1 MNSAIQG
8 IRSDAIFDLTHGL
21 IKWIIVK
28 SHERSERG
36 QQWQREHRVLTKY
49 WEDKHIAAMG
59 SAGPLAV
66 AVTYHVGPVWRA
78 QVSVQPIGGTSIVF
92 AVEVNVDTFETK
104 CPCRRREEFGD
115 LCWHTLSL
123 IMSEGLHPNDPNW
136 YNESFRV
143 STYVAMYSVETPQIT
158 TSADRLKM
166 SMLLPPE
173 HKRGKGRPRTR
184 RIESNANTPTP
195 RICGACGQAGHM
207 SKACPSPSTRFRV
220 EKNWKKAVSYAEQ
233 LCALGSNDV

>member
-78 QVSVQPIGGTSIVF
+78 RSVRV
-92 AVEVNVDTFETK
+92 VDGKSLEIYV
-104 CPCRRREEFGD
+104 GI
-115 LCWHTLSL
+115 LCLS
-123 IMSEGLHPNDPNW
+123 S
-136 YNESFRV
+136 
-143 STYVAMYSVETPQIT
+143 
-158 TSADRLKM
+158 
-166 SMLLPPE
+166 
-173 HKRGKGRPRTR
+173 
-184 RIESNANTPTP
+184 
-195 RICGACGQAGHM
+195 
-207 SKACPSPSTRFRV
+207 
-220 EKNWKKAVSYAEQ
+220 
-233 LCALGSNDV
+233 